1 MKRKSVQMRSHTSI
15 QTERGV
21 CREEVQ
27 RVSVTGEGEGHRE
40 RTKEESVERGEDTMR
55 RSVNEAHNLLKLA
68 ESDG

>member
-27 RVSVTGEGEGHRE
+27 RMSVTGEGEGHRE
-40 RTKEESVERGEDTMR
+40 RTREFEENQSKRREKCRERRRHDEESQ
-55 RSVNEAHNLLKLA
+55 
-68 ESDG
+68 